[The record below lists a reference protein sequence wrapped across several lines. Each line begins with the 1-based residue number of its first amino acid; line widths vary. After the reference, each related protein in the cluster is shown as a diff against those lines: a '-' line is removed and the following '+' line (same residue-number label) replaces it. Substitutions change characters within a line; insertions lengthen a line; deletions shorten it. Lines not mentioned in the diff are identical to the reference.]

1 MSNFSGT
8 ADDNGRKFHKFDGH
22 KKIFKKAAKEA
33 VHALK
38 TIKIRNMP
46 QAFAKEMKAD
56 RNVPP
61 VSAMIKD
68 LKEMKETAETTGR
81 KEKES
86 APSRLICWKSAIWT
100 AALSN

>member
-22 KKIFKKAAKEA
+22 KKNFQKSGERSRSRFE
-33 VHALK
+33 

>member
-1 MSNFSGT
+1 MITEENPINLT
-8 ADDNGRKFHKFDGH
+8 DT

-68 LKEMKETAETTGR
+68 LKEMKKRQKRQGEKR
-81 KEKES
+81 KNQPQ
-86 APSRLICWKSAIWT
+86 AG
-100 AALSN
+100 